1 MPRLRSGDRDRQAEA
16 EGRPLAG
23 IAFDRYRTVLYLHEL
38 LDDRQPK
45 PGVGGFPDSML
56 DLIEAVKDPAMLLG
70 QITSADSSGSHS
82 TRPYAPYRH
91 LNVSEAVAH

>member
-1 MPRLRSGDRDRQAEA
+1 QAEA

-23 IAFDRYRTVLYLHEL
+23 IAFDRYRTVLCLDEL

-45 PGVGGFPDSML
+45 PGVDGFPASMF
-56 DLIEAVKDPAMLLG
+56 DLVDAVKDPAQLLG
-70 QITSADSSGSHS
+70 QITSADSSGSYS